1 MMGRSVACY
10 TALSFASVIT
20 VAQADTAWFNSESD
34 EFQTY
39 NMGSTYGHMAAFE
52 PIGECSDG
60 YTGACY
66 TASGSNY
73 ATETYTQKIASW
85 SDTSQYLST
94 NLALDG
100 FSASAYFL
108 PTDGIRLSEDSIQFV
123 LGAGA
128 SSVRNVISN
137 WAALRLTSS
146 AKAALVK
153 SPASF
158 VSVYGPYFVSELAYG
173 AKFIC
178 RYSLEGSSLED
189 GDYLRNL
196 FNSVTEDVFF
206 DAAMSLEFESKV
218 QQARAAGKLVWPD
231 FECQVEGGTSVTIP
245 ALPTPFEL
253 GQLFQTWQPETS
265 KMVMQRVAVQPIS
278 VLPEVELVLLNK
290 SSAEALPIS
299 SLQHFTS
306 DTTQSLSYDLA
317 VAAFAKNSALWA
329 TSYDCTKTN
338 TSLLAALS
346 GLQDTVT
353 SYAARAESLSG
364 SDWSEMQLQF
374 SQGNYSW
381 LEGQD
386 LIGRYNSLMK
396 YCVAQTTATSKN
408 ANGTTVTTTSSHL
421 FLHV

>member
-1 MMGRSVACY
+1 MGRSLACC
-10 TALSFASVIT
+10 TALSFASAIT
-20 VAQADTAWFNSESD
+20 AAQADTAWFNSES
-34 EFQTY
+34 EAFQTY
-39 NMGSTYGHMAAFE
+39 NMGSYATSAFE

-66 TASGSNY
+66 TASDSNY

-85 SDTSQYLST
+85 SDSSQYLST

-100 FSASAYFL
+100 FSASAYFE
-108 PTDGIRLSEDSIQFV
+108 PTDGIRLREDSIQFI

-128 SSVRNVISN
+128 SSVRKVISN
-137 WAALRLTSS
+137 WAALSLTSP

-178 RYSLEGSSLED
+178 RYSLEGSSSED

-196 FNSVTEDVFF
+196 FNSITEDVFF

-218 QQARAAGKLVWPD
+218 QQARAEGKLVWPD
-231 FECQVEGGTSVTIP
+231 FECEVKGGKSVTIP

-265 KMVMQRVAVQPIS
+265 SMVMQRVAVQPIS
-278 VLPEVELVLLNK
+278 VLPEVELVLLNM

-299 SLQHFTS
+299 SLQRFTS

-317 VAAFAKNSALWA
+317 LAAFAKNSALWA
-329 TSYDCTKTN
+329 TSYDCAKTN
-338 TSLLAALS
+338 TSLLAALAD
-346 GLQDTVT
+346 LQDTVT

-364 SDWSEMQLQF
+364 SAWSDMQLQF

-396 YCVAQTTATSKN
+396 YCDAQTTASLNNN
-408 ANGTTVTTTSSHL
+408 ANGTTVTTTTSF